1 MSEKP
6 VQESSKESA
15 AKVEARD
22 DNASG
27 SGKPQPPLSN
37 QGPAKGQP
45 GAFGNKGDT
54 SEPSDPP
61 LRKGL
66 HESIPRDSD
75 RK

>member
-6 VQESSKESA
+6 IQESSKESA
-15 AKVEARD
+15 TKVDARD
-22 DNASG
+22 GNASA
-27 SGKPQPPLSN
+27 SGKPQPPMQN
-37 QGPAKGQP
+37 QGPAKKVP
-45 GAFGNKGDT
+45 GAFGETGDT

-75 RK
+75 TQ